1 MMKKKLDFNK
11 ILIFSILII
20 VPFMVSFMYISHKE
34 YKLYVKNFNNKISGI
49 IQEITKKYPN
59 TDINEII
66 NILNNPNIE
75 QKDIFK
81 NYGINIDKE
90 SIIESNN
97 IIYKRYLIINLSL
110 FFIFFSMI
118 LIIFIKYNKQQITS
132 IKNITNYI
140 QEINKMNYKL
150 DIQDNSEG
158 ELSILK
164 NELYKITVMLK
175 ETAENSKKDKINLK
189 NSLSD
194 ISHQLK
200 TPLTSIMIM
209 LDNITDSKNM
219 DGNLKEEFIKNIK
232 REIINVKFLTE
243 AILKLSKLESNT
255 VEFIKKDVKIK
266 DIINESIKNV
276 EILCDLKNIH
286 IIVNGDDKEKI
297 ICDFKWQVEAITN
310 MLKNAVEHSKQN
322 SKILINFSQNKI
334 YSEIQI
340 QDFGKGINK
349 EDLQHIFDRFYKG
362 KNSGSESIGIGLA
375 LAKSIIESNEGYV
388 TVKSEL
394 NKGSTFIIK
403 YFNTKRNDK
412 NVFCK
417 TWKI

>member
-1 MMKKKLDFNK
+1 MMKNKLNYKK
-11 ILIFSILII
+11 ILIFSILIMLF
-20 VPFMVSFMYISHKE
+20 FMIIFMCISYRE
-34 YKLYVKNFNNKISGI
+34 YKLYTNNFNNKISEI

-66 NILNNPNIE
+66 NILNNPNLE

-97 IIYKRYLIINLSL
+97 IIFKTYLIIDILVIL
-110 FFIFFSMI
+110 FFVSII
-118 LIIFIKYNKQQITS
+118 LIIFLKYNKQQRNS
-132 IKNITNYI
+132 IQNITNYI
-140 QEINKMNYKL
+140 QEINKINYKL

-175 ETAENSKKDKINLK
+175 ETAENSRKDKINLK

-200 TPLTSIMIM
+200 TPLTPIMIM
-209 LDNITDSKNM
+209 LDNIM
-219 DGNLKEEFIKNIK
+219 DNKDMDENLREEFIKNIK

-243 AILKLSKLESNT
+243 TILKLSKLESST
-255 VEFIKKDVKIK
+255 VEFIKNEVKIK
-266 DIINESIKNV
+266 DIIDESIRNV
-276 EILCDLKNIH
+276 EILCDLKNIN
-286 IIVNGDDKEKI
+286 IVVNGNEGDKI

-310 MLKNAVEHSKQN
+310 ILKNAVEHSKQN
-322 SKILINFSQNKI
+322 SKILINFKQNKI
-334 YSEIQI
+334 YSEIRI
-340 QDFGKGINK
+340 QDFGKGIDK
-349 EDLQHIFDRFYKG
+349 EDLKHIFDRFYKG
-362 KNSGSESIGIGLA
+362 KNSENESIGIGLA
-375 LAKSIIESNEGYV
+375 LAKSIIESNNGYV
-388 TVKSEL
+388 TVESEV

-403 YFNTKRNDK
+403 Y
-412 NVFCK
+412 C
-417 TWKI
+417 

>member
-1 MMKKKLDFNK
+1 MMKNKIKFSK
-11 ILIFSILII
+11 ILIISILIFALFTLI
-20 VPFMVSFMYISHKE
+20 FMFISYRE
-34 YKLYVKNFNNKISGI
+34 YRLYTNNFNTKIS
-49 IQEITKKYPN
+49 EIVQKIEKEYPN

-66 NILNNPNIE
+66 NILNNTNLE
-75 QKDIFK
+75 NKDIFN

-90 SIIESNN
+90 SVIESNN
-97 IIYKRYLIINLSL
+97 IVFKIYLILDIIL
-110 FFIFFSMI
+110 FFIFVTII
-118 LIIFIKYNKQQITS
+118 LFIFVRYNKHQKDS

-209 LDNITDSKNM
+209 LDNIIDNKNM
-219 DGNLKEEFIKNIK
+219 DENLKEEFLKNIK
-232 REIINVKFLTE
+232 REITNVKFLTE
-243 AILKLSKLESNT
+243 TILKLSKLESCT
-255 VEFIKKDVKIK
+255 VEFIKKEVKIK
-266 DIINESIKNV
+266 DIIDECIKNV

-286 IIVNGDDKEKI
+286 IIIDGNDKDKI

-310 MLKNAVEHSKQN
+310 ILKNAVEHSKQDD
-322 SKILINFSQNKI
+322 KILIKFMQNKI

-340 QDFGKGINK
+340 QDFGKGIAK

-362 KNSGSESIGIGLA
+362 KNSGSESVGIGLA
-375 LAKSIIESNEGYV
+375 LAKSIIESNNGYV
-388 TVKSEL
+388 TVESEV
-394 NKGSTFIIK
+394 NKGSKFLIK
-403 YFNTKRNDK
+403 YY
-412 NVFCK
+412 
-417 TWKI
+417 

>member
-1 MMKKKLDFNK
+1 MMKNKLNYNK
-11 ILIFSILII
+11 ILIFSILIMLF
-20 VPFMVSFMYISHKE
+20 FMMTFMYISYRE
-34 YKLYVKNFNNKISGI
+34 YKLYTNNFNNKISEI
-49 IQEITKKYPN
+49 IQQITKKYPN

-66 NILNNPNIE
+66 NILNNPNLE

-81 NYGINIDKE
+81 NYGINIEKE

-97 IIYKRYLIINLSL
+97 IIFKTYLIIEILVIL
-110 FFIFFSMI
+110 FFVSII
-118 LIIFIKYNKQQITS
+118 LIIFFKYNKQQRNS
-132 IKNITNYI
+132 IQNITNYI

-209 LDNITDSKNM
+209 LDNIMDNKDMDKN
-219 DGNLKEEFIKNIK
+219 LREEFIKNIK

-243 AILKLSKLESNT
+243 TILKLSKLESST
-255 VEFIKKDVKIK
+255 VQFIKNEVKIK
-266 DIINESIKNV
+266 DIIDESIRNV
-276 EILCDLKNIH
+276 EILCDLKNIN
-286 IIVNGDDKEKI
+286 IVVNGNDGDKI

-310 MLKNAVEHSKQN
+310 ILKNAVEHSKQN
-322 SKILINFSQNKI
+322 SKILINFKQNKI
-334 YSEIQI
+334 YSEIRI
-340 QDFGKGINK
+340 QDFGKGIDK
-349 EDLQHIFDRFYKG
+349 EDLKHIFDRFYKG
-362 KNSGSESIGIGLA
+362 KNSENESIGIGLA
-375 LAKSIIESNEGYV
+375 LAKSIIESNDGYV
-388 TVKSEL
+388 TVESEV

-403 YFNTKRNDK
+403 Y
-412 NVFCK
+412 C
-417 TWKI
+417 